1 MVLLMPAKDLAKLVN
16 IIATGLTAEPETR
29 ILVSR
34 VVRNH
39 IDAIEAL
46 VAEGYTGET
55 IIDQILKLTS
65 SSAPD
70 VTRAALRQSIR
81 RARKDLKR
89 NRSTAALQAAEGRS
103 SAPPKA
109 QSSSGI
115 TGDRSSQADPRVDL
129 VELQKT
135 IERRSRMA
143 RPEKS
148 DQNDDEL

>member
-1 MVLLMPAKDLAKLVN
+1 MPANDLAKLVD
-16 IIATGLTAEPETR
+16 IIAMCLTAEPGAR
-29 ILVSR
+29 KRVSQ
-34 VVRNH
+34 VIRNH

-55 IIDQILKLTS
+55 IIDKILKLTS

-81 RARKDLKR
+81 RARKDPKR
-89 NRSTAALQAAEGRS
+89 NRSTASLQAAEGRS

-143 RPEKS
+143 RPQKS
-148 DQNDDEL
+148 DQNDDGS

>member
-1 MVLLMPAKDLAKLVN
+1 MPAKDLAKLVN